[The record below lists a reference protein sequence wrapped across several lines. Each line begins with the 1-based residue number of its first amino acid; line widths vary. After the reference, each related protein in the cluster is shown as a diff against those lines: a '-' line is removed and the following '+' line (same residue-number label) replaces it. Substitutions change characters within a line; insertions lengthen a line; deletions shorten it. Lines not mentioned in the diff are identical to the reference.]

1 MFIAETT
8 MTAPVD
14 FASRFVGNFTQNIV
28 ALKSSPY
35 ISTIDKNINAKS
47 ILGLLSADIRKGD
60 IIRIQTISNAS
71 YEQAESDLNLITELI
86 NNEIKWGK
94 IWWIL
99 KVQFHLMNFIQL

>member
-1 MFIAETT
+1 MDNMFVAETT

-60 IIRIQTISNAS
+60 IIKIQTINNTSS
-71 YEQAESDLNLITELI
+71 EQAESDLNLIVELI
-86 NNEIKWGK
+86 NNEIK
-94 IWWIL
+94 
-99 KVQFHLMNFIQL
+99 